1 MQKKPTEKAGGAKKT
16 LVDLVM
22 KEIKEEPMSDIDY
35 VEMYGMPGLF
45 EVEETLHTPVLLA
58 VAVRFGTTRLIDNV
72 ILGVEA

>member
-1 MQKKPTEKAGGAKKT
+1 
-16 LVDLVM
+16 
-22 KEIKEEPMSDIDY
+22 MSDIDY